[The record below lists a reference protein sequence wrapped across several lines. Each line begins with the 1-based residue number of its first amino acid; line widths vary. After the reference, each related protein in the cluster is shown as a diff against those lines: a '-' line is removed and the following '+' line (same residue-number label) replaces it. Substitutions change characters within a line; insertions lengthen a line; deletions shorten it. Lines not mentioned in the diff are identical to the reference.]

1 MSLKRPLPLDFCSTE
16 IKDPKRSLTEIEEII
31 LPEEVLI
38 QIWSY
43 LDFKT
48 VQRSCT
54 RVSKSW
60 LEMIRSSKLSWKMK
74 LRSTFYYPDVFSAS
88 TDMLGLKDFNDML
101 LHWNSLRLLQF
112 SSEQDF
118 AKFHMCLN
126 SHKSLEK
133 IVIPNGPALYTKV
146 SNSDHTWGWVTEYW
160 IDPSA
165 LCTVPSHLLTRADT
179 IKNVI
184 KLKIDLK
191 SLPKDLAMIQ
201 KDCDLTNLETLEINK
216 NIIGPYE
223 NLAPKTDLLFRFN
236 NLKKLDICLEIDI
249 VYLLDLLRFLGNTKN
264 LKIVANLD
272 VRSGI
277 DDEEAED
284 IFIEAFKIVEE
295 KFPLPDVRILALAIT
310 EVCVIMTIRPKF
322 KINYCESGAT
332 LTTFDDHSDYEYGFS
347 DSSDEDEIGEH
358 ILNCDEIGEN
368 SDSLDESGENSDAED
383 INV

>member
-1 MSLKRPLPLDFCSTE
+1 LDFCSTE
-16 IKDPKRSLTEIEEII
+16 IIDPKRSLTEIEEII

-88 TDMLGLKDFNDML
+88 MDMLGLKDFNEML

-133 IVIPNGPALYTKV
+133 IVIPNGPALYTEG
-146 SNSDHTWGWVTEYW
+146 SNSDRIWGWVTEYW

-165 LCTVPSHLLTRADT
+165 LCTVPSHLMTRADT

-184 KLKIDLK
+184 RLKIDLK
-191 SLPKDLAMIQ
+191 NLPEDLAMIQ

-216 NIIGPYE
+216 NIIGRYE
-223 NLAPKTDLLFRFN
+223 NLTPKTKLPKTDLLFRFY

-249 VYLLDLLRFLGNTKN
+249 RYLLDILRFLGNTKN

-277 DDEEAED
+277 SYEDAEE
-284 IFIEAFKIVEE
+284 IFNEALKIVQE
-295 KFPLPDVRILALAIT
+295 KFPFPDFRILDLNIT
-310 EVCVIMTIRPKF
+310 EVGADYGPKF
-322 KINYCESGAT
+322 KISYGESGT
-332 LTTFDDHSDYEYGFS
+332 LTTFDEYSDLEYGFS
-347 DSSDEDEIGEH
+347 DSSDVYGIEEH
-358 ILNCDEIGEN
+358 ILNWDEIGEN
-368 SDSLDESGENSDAED
+368 SDSLDESVENSDTED
-383 INV
+383 INVLE